1 MKLLKYF
8 ISIFLVFHLTCV
20 MFVPNSTS
28 YTGQKLEKYILPYMY
43 HLGLSGAWSFFAPEP
58 FSPPMYLDY
67 VVTIKDREP
76 ITGRF
81 PEEKDDFFFRAR
93 QNRRVSI
100 ARFMMQDTAN
110 VEFMFVNYLCKKY
123 PNAVSARVWS
133 VRGLQP
139 DFDSVR
145 NSGKKISKTVDE
157 VTEFSGDFAC
167 QEQTDA

>member
-1 MKLLKYF
+1 
-8 ISIFLVFHLTCV
+8 

-58 FSPPMYLDY
+58 FSPPMHLDY
-67 VVTIKDREP
+67 VVTIKNRAP

-81 PEEKDDFFFRAR
+81 PAEKDDFFFRAR

-100 ARFMMQDTAN
+100 AKFMMQDTAN

-123 PNAVSARVWS
+123 GGALSAKVW
-133 VRGLQP
+133 VVQGLQP

-145 NSGKKISKTVDE
+145 NSEEKISKTIDE
-157 VTEFSGDFAC
+157 ITEFSGEFAC
-167 QEQTDA
+167 QENSDA